1 MWFFLSFFYF
11 FSSFWSSFFSS
22 AFTYI
27 DTSVH
32 TNTTAF
38 NKPASRE
45 PCWLQAHIVESFGWT
60 FSTAHT
66 DNFSWKENRVSF
78 FHWQFVF
85 RSWLRCASCQ
95 CQRRGK
101 KIPLHGRIELDF
113 NNNAVYL
120 FFKLNFS
127 VIDSV
132 RKVSGVCFR
141 SSSLAIDIT
150 CVGRSTKREV
160 HTNFSCKKRFPV
172 RSVFFLHFIRLRSSN
187 LVFYPFFLF
196 LSWLL
201 WWSVWLLWWIIYT
214 VQEVGV
220 TE

>member
-1 MWFFLSFFYF
+1 MTCQIRHVPCFRCAFRVLTNMAAVTSTCGFFSLFYF
-11 FSSFWSSFFSS
+11 FSSLWSSFFSS

-32 TNTTAF
+32 THTTAF
-38 NKPASRE
+38 NKAASRE
-45 PCWLQAHIVESFGWT
+45 LCWLQAHIVESFGWT

-78 FHWQFVF
+78 FTDNFFF

-101 KIPLHGRIELDF
+101 KIPLHGRIEFDF
-113 NNNAVYL
+113 NNNAVHL

-132 RKVSGVCFR
+132 RKVSAFVFDR
-141 SSSLAIDIT
+141 RLWQSIFLVL
-150 CVGRSTKREV
+150 VGRRSEKCTRIFCVRKD
-160 HTNFSCKKRFPV
+160 FPSV
-172 RSVFFLHFIRLRSSN
+172 RVSSYILIVCVRL
-187 LVFYPFFLF
+187 
-196 LSWLL
+196 
-201 WWSVWLLWWIIYT
+201 I
-214 VQEVGV
+214 
-220 TE
+220 